1 MAPLYFAL
9 GLGYAS
15 VRWWKFFTRDQWH
28 LEMPGIIDGSISIM
42 SRTGLGIGMFNM
54 GLFIGLQDKLVVCG
68 PGLTSLGMAMRFV
81 AAPAATMIGA
91 LLLGLR
97 GDLLR
102 VAILQ
107 AALPQSIGTFIFAR
121 EYDLHANILST
132 ASFIQLR
139 YSILDLV
146 YDFDWANDLS
156 WGEMIAEEVEHM
168 IIRWNIQR
176 LICVPKC
183 WVTS

>member
-1 MAPLYFAL
+1 
-9 GLGYAS
+9 
-15 VRWWKFFTRDQWH
+15 
-28 LEMPGIIDGSISIM
+28 
-42 SRTGLGIGMFNM
+42 
-54 GLFIGLQDKLVVCG
+54 
-68 PGLTSLGMAMRFV
+68 MAMRFV

-132 ASFIQLR
+132 VVIVGTLASLP
-139 YSILDLV
+139 ILATYYVVLG
-146 YDFDWANDLS
+146 L
-156 WGEMIAEEVEHM
+156 M
-168 IIRWNIQR
+168 
-176 LICVPKC
+176 
-183 WVTS
+183 